1 MATLMTTLPIAIFG
15 EVLFDRFEDG
25 LDILGGA
32 PFNVAWHLQAFQQS
46 PLFISRIGQDQA
58 GAKIQAAMQRWGMS
72 QTALQI
78 DTHYPTGAVEIT
90 LNNGEPDYQIL
101 ANQAYDFIDA
111 QLLPAIDCAVLY
123 HGSLAVR
130 QSVSNNAL
138 QTLINRHQGK
148 VFIDINLR
156 QPWWNQTVVAELLAR
171 ANWVKLNHQ
180 ELQQLQTEGD
190 LLETKMRLFIQRYQ
204 LEVLVVTL
212 GEQGAL
218 AIDVDGELLTV
229 QPDSHQQVVDT
240 VGAGDAF
247 ASVLLLGIL
256 KAWPLAVSLQRAQ
269 QFASALVGQRGATVS
284 DLDFYQPFKAAWL

>member
-1 MATLMTTLPIAIFG
+1 MITPAVAIFG
-15 EVLFDRFEDG
+15 EVLFDRFDDG
-25 LDILGGA
+25 VEILGGA
-32 PFNVAWHLQAFQQS
+32 PFNVAWHLQAFQQA

-58 GAKIQAAMQRWGMS
+58 GAKIQAAMQTWGIS
-72 QTALQI
+72 QAALQI
-78 DTHYPTGAVEIT
+78 DAEFPTGAVEIS
-90 LNNGEPDYQIL
+90 LNNGEPEYQIL
-101 ANQAYDFIDA
+101 ANQAYDFIDD
-111 QLLPAIDCAVLY
+111 QSLPSIDCALLY
-123 HGSLAVR
+123 HGSLAAR
-130 QSVSNNAL
+130 QPVSGKAL
-138 QTLINRHQGK
+138 QNLINRHQGK

-156 QPWWNQTVVAELLAR
+156 QPWWNQTAVAELLTQ

-180 ELQQLQTEGD
+180 ELQQLQVAGD
-190 LLETKMRLFIQRYQ
+190 SLEAKMRLFIERYQ

-212 GEQGAL
+212 GEQGAW
-218 AIDVDGELLTV
+218 AIDDNGELLTV
-229 QPDSHQQVVDT
+229 QPDSLQVVVDT